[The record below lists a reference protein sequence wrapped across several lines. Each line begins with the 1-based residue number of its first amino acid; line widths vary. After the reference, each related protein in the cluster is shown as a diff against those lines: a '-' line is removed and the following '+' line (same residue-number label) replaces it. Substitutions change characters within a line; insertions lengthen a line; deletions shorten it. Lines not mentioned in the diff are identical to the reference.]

1 MVIAID
7 GPAGVGKSTIS
18 RQIAEKTGF
27 LYLNSGN
34 FYRAVTYLVLRK
46 GIEPSDTEAVLN
58 LAETLDFTIK
68 EGELFVNGENI
79 EEFLHNDSVDASVAQ
94 LSSIVPLRRIVNK
107 AIHKISEALDIIVEG
122 RDMTTVVFPDADLKI
137 FLDASVETRAKR
149 RFEQGVSKMTLEE
162 IKNAIEKRDEI
173 DRNKE
178 EGSLKISP
186 DALYLDT
193 SDLTIGQVCEKV
205 IETLRIVKNSTQEK

>member
-34 FYRAVTYLVLRK
+34 FYRAVTYLVLQE
-46 GIEPSDTEAVLN
+46 GIDPSDTKRVVS
-58 LAETLDFTIK
+58 LAENLEFNIK
-68 EGELFVNGENI
+68 EGDLFVNGENV

-107 AIHKISEALDIIVEG
+107 AIHKISESLDIIVEG

-137 FLDASVETRAKR
+137 FLDASVETRARR
-149 RFEQGVSKMTLEE
+149 RFEQGVSRMTLEE
-162 IKNAIEKRDEI
+162 IKKAIEKRDEI
-173 DRNKE
+173 DRNKK
-178 EGSLKISP
+178 EGSLKISS

-193 SDLTIGQVCEKV
+193 SDLTIEQVCEKV
-205 IETLRIVKNSTQEK
+205 IGTLRIIKNSTQEK

>member
-34 FYRAVTYLVLRK
+34 FYRAVTYLVLRNS
-46 GIEPSDTEAVLN
+46 IEPSDTEAVLN
-58 LAETLDFTIK
+58 LSENLDFTIK
-68 EGELFVNGENI
+68 KGELFVNGENI

-162 IKNAIEKRDEI
+162 IKTAIEKRDEI